1 MNSNIENL
9 ISPFCDPVQQLVKPM
24 LKSLTANGFTF
35 MRIYEDGTR
44 IFLSDSAAWVKYFVD
59 NNFFRIS
66 GYKKFTYIPKFTL
79 WKHWPKEDLEFQQF
93 MNDAKATFSH
103 DNCLNIIQVRDNFL
117 NSFCFRAHENNDQ
130 INNVFINNIEP
141 IERFVE
147 DFLLQANDII
157 VRLEL
162 SKILIDEKKIII
174 NNSLKENYAN
184 ISSIKTAVTHEN
196 QLLILDETGKKKLS
210 LRESECII
218 LRYRGLTNK
227 LIAQK
232 LNISQRTVEQHIENI
247 KNKTSMYNIPNILN
261 YILRFNKNR
270 YIISYNISHE

>member
-1 MNSNIENL
+1 MNSELENL
-9 ISPFCDPVQQLVKPM
+9 ILPFCDPVHQLVKPM
-24 LKSLTANGFTF
+24 LNSLTANGFTF
-35 MRIYEDGTR
+35 MRIYEDGSR

-79 WKHWPKEDLEFQQF
+79 WKHWPKEDLEFQKF
-93 MNDAKATFSH
+93 MRDAKTTFSH
-103 DNCLNIIQVRDNFL
+103 DNCLNIIQLRNNFL

-130 INNVFINNIEP
+130 INNIFINNIEP
-141 IERFVE
+141 IERFLE

-157 VRLEL
+157 TQLEL
-162 SKILIDEKKIII
+162 SKVLVDEKRVVI
-174 NNSLKENYAN
+174 NNELKENCTN
-184 ISSIKTAVTHEN
+184 ISTMKTAALHEN
-196 QLLILDETGKKKLS
+196 QFLILDETGKKKLS

-232 LNISQRTVEQHIENI
+232 LNISPRTVEQHIENI
-247 KNKTSMYNIPNILN
+247 KNKTLMQNIPNILN
-261 YILRFNKNR
+261 YILSFSKNR
-270 YIISYNISHE
+270 YIISSNIRHE